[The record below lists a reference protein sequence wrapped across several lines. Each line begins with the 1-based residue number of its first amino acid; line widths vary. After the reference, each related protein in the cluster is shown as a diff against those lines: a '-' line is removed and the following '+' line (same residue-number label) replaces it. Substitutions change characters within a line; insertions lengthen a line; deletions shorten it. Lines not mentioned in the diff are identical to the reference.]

1 MEKYKEFFDFIKDI
15 LEKQQ
20 AQKSRGM
27 NDYNMVNVVRNEYS
41 EEGMHSNVIYSLLDY
56 NGLHYQD
63 DLFLNL
69 FVEKVLGI
77 KLKDFGKILEIQVEE
92 ETEEKRR
99 VDFTIKSENY
109 FVGIEMKV
117 NAGDSDNQIFDYYNY
132 LEDKANK
139 KEVIIYY
146 LTKYGNDASEDS
158 KKDVKIK
165 KISFKDD
172 ILNWIDACQNEVKN
186 ITNLNVALE
195 NYKNIVEKITNKYK
209 GNVVRLADKLKK
221 NKKQYEIALSLNE
234 ESLDK
239 LKEYKMAS
247 YVKDELVIMRKES
260 INHFFQKIKANLEK
274 ILGDKWEVELDNNLN
289 KSRRT
294 PLKIFKTQWNK
305 NRETLIFGF
314 EFFSKDY
321 SEGTFGLFIYGVKQ
335 RKGENIRKIIYEKF
349 KPELEKIELILK
361 RELELDKHWLD
372 WVYLPSIEKHND
384 DIVKYINFTKKA
396 EEKFVKEILNVIQI
410 FEKDNL
416 ITDINSYLNE
426 NID

>member
-1 MEKYKEFFDFIKDI
+1 MEKHKEFFDFIKDI

-27 NDYNMVNVVRNEYS
+27 NDYNMVNVVRDEYS
-41 EEGMHSNVIYSLLDY
+41 EVGMHSNIIYSLLDS
-56 NGLHYQD
+56 NGLHFQD

-69 FVEKVLGI
+69 FVEKVLGF
-77 KLKDFGKILEIQVEE
+77 KLKDFGKIFEVQVEE
-92 ETEEKRR
+92 ETDEKRR

-117 NAGDSDNQIFDYYNY
+117 NAGDLDNQIFDYYNY
-132 LEDKANK
+132 LEDKSNK

-146 LTKYGNDASEDS
+146 LTKEGNDASEDS

-172 ILNWIDACQNEVKN
+172 ILNWIDACQNEVKH

-209 GNVVRLADKLKK
+209 GNLMRLADKLKE
-221 NKKQYEIALSLNE
+221 NKKKYQMALYVKEELTIMRE
-234 ESLDK
+234 ESVN
-239 LKEYKMAS
+239 E
-247 YVKDELVIMRKES
+247 
-260 INHFFQKIKANLEK
+260 FFQEIKANLEK
-274 ILGDKWEVELDNNLN
+274 KLGHEWEVELDENLN
-289 KSRRT
+289 KSRES
-294 PLKIFKTQWNK
+294 PLRISKTEWNK
-305 NRETLIFGF
+305 NKARLIFGF
-314 EFFSKDY
+314 EFIEKDY
-321 SEGTFGLFIYGVKQ
+321 FEGTFGLFIYGVKQ

-361 RELELDKHWLD
+361 RELKLDKHWLD

-396 EEKFVKEILNVIQI
+396 EKKFVNEILDVIQI